1 QIDYNN
7 SQGSNGSINQGVQQP
22 YEFYEL
28 GIKEAFFV
36 NVSLFPNPTNE
47 FIILQFESFTND
59 LSYALYDLKG
69 KIVVQ
74 GIVETVETQIDMR
87 ALATGH
93 YNLVIKNAT
102 NNIQSIK
109 IIKN

>member
-1 QIDYNN
+1 
-7 SQGSNGSINQGVQQP
+7 
-22 YEFYEL
+22 
-28 GIKEAFFV
+28 
-36 NVSLFPNPTNE
+36 
-47 FIILQFESFTND
+47 
-59 LSYALYDLKG
+59 LKG